1 MVDKTQIIELL
12 EVLKIQKKIGKDI
25 SSDNIPLHNLW
36 EKVNEKK
43 KKRTKKKQN
52 LNKQDACIALR
63 FLSCISLC

>member
-43 KKRTKKKQN
+43 KRTKKN
-52 LNKQDACIALR
+52 NKI
-63 FLSCISLC
+63 